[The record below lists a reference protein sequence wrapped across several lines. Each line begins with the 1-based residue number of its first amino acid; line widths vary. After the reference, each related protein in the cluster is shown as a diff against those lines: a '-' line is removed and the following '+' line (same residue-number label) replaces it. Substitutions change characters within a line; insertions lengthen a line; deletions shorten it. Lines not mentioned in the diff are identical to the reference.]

1 MIARAIGWSLLL
13 AVTTAVSWLWPQIE
27 RAPTDFEIAV
37 DYLNQEQPDRALL
50 FLEDKTWRGVAAYRA
65 GRFSQA
71 SREFSDDDTVLNLY
85 NLGNSYAQLRDW
97 PKAMTT
103 YQRVLRFDPDHADT
117 LHNLALV
124 QQASAPQLAQLP
136 QQEIPEYPEAED
148 QEEQPSIP
156 QESDPEPTQS
166 GESEQSDK
174 AGNSSDTE
182 EIGEI
187 DEEKRPKP
195 IETAGETGS
204 AGAVGETSEDRGG
217 DNQQMVG
224 TVDLKPRN
232 SIHRPEMLLRKIQD
246 DPEKVL
252 RARLL
257 SAYEARMAGA
267 IE

>member
-1 MIARAIGWSLLL
+1 MMWRAIGLGLLL
-13 AVTTAVSWLWPQIE
+13 AVTTAVSWLWPQID
-27 RAPTDFEIAV
+27 RTPTDFEIAV
-37 DYLNQEQPDRALL
+37 DYLNQARPDRALL

-65 GRFSQA
+65 GRFAQA
-71 SREFSDDDTVLNLY
+71 SREFSEDDTVLSLY
-85 NLGNSYAQLRDW
+85 NLGNSYARLRDW
-97 PKAMTT
+97 SNAINT
-103 YQRVLRFDPDHADT
+103 YQRVLRFEPEHADT

-124 QQASAPQLAQLP
+124 QQASAPRLAQLP
-136 QQEIPEYPEAED
+136 QQEIPEYPENED
-148 QEEQPSIP
+148 QEDQRPIP

-174 AGNSSDTE
+174 AGNTSDTE

-187 DEEKRPKP
+187 DEERRPKP
-195 IETAGETGS
+195 IEIAGETGS

-217 DNQQMVG
+217 DNQQTVG

-232 SIHRPEMLLRKIQD
+232 STRRPEMLLRKIQD

-252 RARLL
+252 RARLR
-257 SAYEARMAGA
+257 SAYEARIAGA